1 MPPVLTYQVTKQMVE
16 ARSVAVPFGET
27 DGLGEAHR
35 GRDGR
40 YYAPFGL
47 GQSIYNIP
55 FYLAGASPVRDRNDK
70 VSSCARSPRP
80 HSCVSG
86 SREHTRGTAE
96 HDASVTPL

>member
-1 MPPVLTYQVTKQMVE
+1 MPREARIASLLFGMALLVYLSTTGGSLTTTDAVLTYQVTKQMVE

-47 GQSIYNIP
+47 GQSIYNLP
-55 FYLAGASPVRDRNDK
+55 DPVLSRRRLACER
-70 VSSCARSPRP
+70 
-80 HSCVSG
+80 
-86 SREHTRGTAE
+86 
-96 HDASVTPL
+96 